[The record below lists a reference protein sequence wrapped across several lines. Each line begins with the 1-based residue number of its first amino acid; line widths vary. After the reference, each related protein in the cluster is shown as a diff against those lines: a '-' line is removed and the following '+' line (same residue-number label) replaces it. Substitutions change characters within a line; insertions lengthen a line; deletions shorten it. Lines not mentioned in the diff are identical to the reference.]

1 MNKKSRLLLIL
12 LVSLFLPFGVS
23 AKSYNWTVNEDD
35 MKNKELISGDDVEI
49 NNPSELIPYEDINP
63 GAELWDSNEGRIT
76 NFEYY
81 IIDSVDSNGNIKYKK
96 YDFSTSANEVF
107 YPKDFKSRYD
117 NNASGYY
124 PGSISV
130 INFNSCQNRN
140 ITYDYS
146 DYSYDYPNYYKKVC
160 KIILPAVNGENV
172 RWRFDNKNYG
182 NKTKYN
188 ICSSGGYH
196 TCEDVRDS
204 NYVGTYEY
212 YTSYVY
218 KLYQVPE
225 EKPSLKVTCDDN
237 KLKKGTT
244 SKCKVSFSYKY
255 ALNNVSFNISS
266 DKLKISNFKPTN
278 NWSANEITNGYS
290 LEYSNDDF
298 SLVDFKDSTEI
309 ATFEVSSED
318 ATEDKILALL
328 KSTDFKYI
336 DKLDENTLSD
346 IDLDF
351 NVANDADKD
360 NKINNIINP
369 NTFSDSYY
377 LIVAISLIGLI
388 CFIQVKSKA
397 KSK

>member
-1 MNKKSRLLLIL
+1 MNKKSKVLLIL
-12 LVSLFLPFGVS
+12 LVSLFLPFSVS
-23 AKSYNWTVNEDD
+23 AKSYYWTVNEDD
-35 MKNKELISGDDVEI
+35 MKNKELISGDDVDI
-49 NNPSELIPYEDINP
+49 NNARYLIPYEDINVL
-63 GAELWDSNEGRIT
+63 ARHDYDERST

-96 YDFSTSANEVF
+96 YDFLTSANEVF
-107 YPKDFKSRYD
+107 NSRYD
-117 NNASGYY
+117 NNVDPWHSQA
-124 PGSISV
+124 
-130 INFNSCQNRN
+130 INFYSCRSGDNECN
-140 ITYDYS
+140 IT
-146 DYSYDYPNYYKKVC
+146 
-160 KIILPAVNGENV
+160 LPAVNGEIV
-172 RWRFDNKNYG
+172 RWRFDNKSYG
-182 NKTKYN
+182 NKTKYD
-188 ICSSGGYH
+188 ICGYEGNEYYQVCEGGV
-196 TCEDVRDS
+196 TQDS
-204 NYVGTYEY
+204 YAGTYEF

-218 KLYQVPE
+218 RLYQVLE

-237 KLKKGTT
+237 KLKKGTA

-266 DKLKISNFKPTN
+266 DKLKISNFKPIN
-278 NWSANEITNGYS
+278 NWSATEITDGYS

-318 ATEDKILALL
+318 AIEDKILALL
-328 KSTDFKYI
+328 KVTDFKYI
-336 DKLDENTLSD
+336 DKLGENTLSD

-351 NVANDADKD
+351 NVADDADKD

>member
-63 GAELWDSNEGRIT
+63 GAELWDGNEGRIT

-117 NNASGYY
+117 NSASGYY
-124 PGSISV
+124 PGSLSA
-130 INFNSCQNRN
+130 INFNSCQNSN
-140 ITYDYS
+140 ITYDHS
-146 DYSYDYPNYYKKVC
+146 DYYKKVC
-160 KIILPAVNGENV
+160 KIILPAVNGESV

-182 NKTKYN
+182 NKTKYS
-188 ICSSGGYH
+188 ICNSGGYH
-196 TCEDVRDS
+196 TCGGATDY

-266 DKLKISNFKPTN
+266 DKLKISNFKPIN

-328 KSTDFKYI
+328 KATDFKYI
-336 DKLDENTLSD
+336 DKLGENTLSD